1 MKVAWKVSM
10 GEFLCDKGNKIINIL
25 EREKRKFKNHVVYF
39 LKRTM
44 TKSGYL

>member
-25 EREKRKFKNHVVYF
+25 EREKKEN
-39 LKRTM
+39 LKIM
-44 TKSGYL
+44 